1 MAFESVLKT
10 KSYLFSIEIIKT
22 FQSICSTKKEFV
34 LSKQLLRCGTSIGAM
49 IREAE
54 FAQSNA
60 DFINKF
66 SVALKE
72 ANECEYWL
80 CLLKD
85 SDYLKEEEFE
95 PLQNQVL
102 ELIRL
107 LVATIKTLKSKE
119 TSKKTII

>member
-1 MAFESVLKT
+1 MAFESIIKT
-10 KSYLFSIEIIKT
+10 KSYLFAIEIIKAS
-22 FQSICSTKKEFV
+22 QCISSTKKEFV

-49 IREAE
+49 IREVE

-66 SVALKE
+66 SIALKE
-72 ANECEYWL
+72 ANECEYKL

-119 TSKKTII
+119 TSKRTII

>member
-1 MAFESVLKT
+1 MSKENVLRS
-10 KSYLFSIEIIKT
+10 KSYVFAIQIIKIS
-22 FQSICSTKKEFV
+22 QHISLTKKEFV
-34 LSKQLLRCGTSIGAM
+34 LSKQLLRCGTSIGAL

-66 SVALKE
+66 SISLNE

-80 CLLKD
+80 NLLKD
-85 SDYLKEEEFE
+85 TQYLNIEEVT
-95 PLQNQVL
+95 PLLNLVQ

-119 TSKKTII
+119 TSKKQ